1 MRFMKICMQEA
12 MEAAGS
18 DMAVLVKTNM
28 RDGFRGGLEID
39 DCIEVARNLEA
50 CGAHALVLSGGFVSR
65 APMYVMR
72 GQMPIRTLTYYMK
85 QLWLKAGVKLA
96 GRWMIPSV
104 PFREAYF
111 YEDALQFRKALK
123 LPLVYVG
130 GLVSREK
137 IDMVLDSGFECVA
150 MARALINEPD
160 FVNRMKERGELRC
173 GCEHTNYCIARMYSV
188 EMACH
193 RHLQGL
199 PKCLQHEIERI
210 NARR

>member
-1 MRFMKICMQEA
+1 M
-12 MEAAGS
+12 
-18 DMAVLVKTNM
+18 
-28 RDGFRGGLEID
+28 
-39 DCIEVARNLEA
+39 
-50 CGAHALVLSGGFVSR
+50 
-65 APMYVMR
+65 
-72 GQMPIRTLTYYMK
+72 
-85 QLWLKAGVKLA
+85 
-96 GRWMIPSV
+96 
-104 PFREAYF
+104 
-111 YEDALQFRKALK
+111 
-123 LPLVYVG
+123 
-130 GLVSREK
+130 SREK

>member
-1 MRFMKICMQEA
+1 MCS
-12 MEAAGS
+12 S
-18 DMAVLVKTNM
+18 DLIPLYTM
-28 RDGFRGGLEID
+28 
-39 DCIEVARNLEA
+39 
-50 CGAHALVLSGGFVSR
+50 S
-65 APMYVMR
+65 
-72 GQMPIRTLTYYMK
+72 YYMQWWLRIFVRLFGRYMIK
-85 QLWLKAGVKLA
+85 QY
-96 GRWMIPSV
+96 
-104 PFREAYF
+104 PFEECFFLENAKK
-111 YEDALQFRKALK
+111 FRAELK